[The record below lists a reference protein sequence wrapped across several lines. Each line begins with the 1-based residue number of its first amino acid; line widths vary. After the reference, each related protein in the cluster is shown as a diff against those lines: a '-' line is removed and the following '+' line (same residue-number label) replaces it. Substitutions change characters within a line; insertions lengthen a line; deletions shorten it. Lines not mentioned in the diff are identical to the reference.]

1 MAPLPLA
8 PIPTLAEWALGL
20 LAALL
25 AGLGLIVLR
34 R

>member
-1 MAPLPLA
+1 LA
-8 PIPTLAEWALGL
+8 PIPTLAEWALVL